1 MPQNP
6 VLTTKAPLLS
16 LTLGLV
22 APRPSTESRGGQN
35 RAQYSQI
42 MKNKGSFGNQKE
54 ARDDPI
60 STEALH

>member
-1 MPQNP
+1 MPP
-6 VLTTKAPLLS
+6 VLSIKAPLLS

-22 APRPSTESRGGQN
+22 APGPSTGSHGRQN

-42 MKNKGSFGNQKE
+42 MKNKGSFGNQKG